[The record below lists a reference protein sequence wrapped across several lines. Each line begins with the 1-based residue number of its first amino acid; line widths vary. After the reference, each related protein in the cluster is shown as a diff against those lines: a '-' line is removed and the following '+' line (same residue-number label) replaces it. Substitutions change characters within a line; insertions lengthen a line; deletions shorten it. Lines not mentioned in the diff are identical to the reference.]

1 MKNKALREGIS
12 SSSREGLTYLKGA
25 DGHFANLPEMFFSS
39 PSNWYASM
47 MKLVIFKEES
57 VANKLVSFFFSLLL
71 EADLTRSARGRPW
84 GHQKEEVR
92 PHPLGLL
99 LLGWHTQQHHSGL
112 N

>member
-12 SSSREGLTYLKGA
+12 SSGEGLTYLKGA

-39 PSNWYASM
+39 PSNRYASM

-57 VANKLVSFFFSLLL
+57 VANKLTSFFFLL